1 MVRLTLH
8 LPPARGQKG
17 QPYARPRE
25 REPSLGS
32 LGEMLR
38 GTLGV
43 RSREVAFFKEHA
55 KDVGGGR
62 PGHPSDTPRMQLV
75 IHKGI

>member
-1 MVRLTLH
+1 
-8 LPPARGQKG
+8 
-17 QPYARPRE
+17 
-25 REPSLGS
+25 
-32 LGEMLR
+32 MLR

-62 PGHPSDTPRMQLV
+62 PGHPLHSQDAVGNPQGNMSISILSKLHPAVTWHQPGVPDSL
-75 IHKGI
+75 